1 MIIGF
6 VIWALV
12 SCGFVGYGIYLMCSK
27 REEPVGF
34 WANVKEPPQVTDVKG
49 YHRALGKLFCGY
61 GIIFLLLGLP
71 LLGEQKNAGV
81 MVIFTVLGASW
92 ASIGLAV
99 IYSTVI
105 LKKYQKR

>member
-1 MIIGF
+1 MVIGF

-12 SCGFVGYGIYLMCSK
+12 SCFFIGYGIYLICSD
-27 REEPVGF
+27 REVPVGF
-34 WANVKEPPQVTDVKG
+34 WANVKEPPQVTDVKS
-49 YHRALGKLFCGY
+49 YHKALGKLFCGY

-71 LLGEQKNAGV
+71 MLGGQNNVGL
-81 MVIFTVLGASW
+81 IFTILGALW
-92 ASIGLAV
+92 ASIGLAI

>member
-1 MIIGF
+1 MVIGF

-12 SCGFVGYGIYLMCSK
+12 SCFFIGYGIYLMCSD
-27 REEPVGF
+27 REVPVGF
-34 WANVKEPPQVTDVKG
+34 WANVKELPQVTDVKS
-49 YHRALGKLFCGY
+49 YHKALGKLFCGY

-71 LLGEQKNAGV
+71 MLGGQNNVGL
-81 MVIFTVLGASW
+81 IFTILGALW
-92 ASIGLAV
+92 ASIGLAI

>member
-1 MIIGF
+1 MVIGF

-12 SCGFVGYGIYLMCSK
+12 SCFFIGYGIYLICSD
-27 REEPVGF
+27 REVPVGF
-34 WANVKEPPQVTDVKG
+34 WANVKELPQVTDVKS
-49 YHRALGKLFCGY
+49 YHKALGKLFCGY

-71 LLGEQKNAGV
+71 MLGGQNNVGL
-81 MVIFTVLGASW
+81 IFTILGALW
-92 ASIGLAV
+92 ASIGLAI